1 MLPRLHLQNL
11 LFSESGMEVVSIQE
25 NYFRNSSF
33 KEFSLIE
40 KICEPRVET
49 PESTSSVKVVWK
61 LFQSKKIIFAI
72 LALKNFH

>member
-1 MLPRLHLQNL
+1 MLPWLHLQNL

-49 PESTSSVKVVWK
+49 PESTSSRK
-61 LFQSKKIIFAI
+61 LFKKI
-72 LALKNFH
+72 